1 MTLAVPNGG
10 ASTTGSSTRPM
21 PLVGD
26 IPLTS
31 VQQIDHVMNGGFE
44 RIAIPGLDGDV
55 LQRAGRG
62 SHTIWIRGVI
72 TGDTALSD
80 LGKLQ
85 QLAADG
91 SEVSFTADITTA
103 LELAQVV
110 VTDLRAW
117 AVAGTVAH
125 VGYELCLV
133 ESPPL
138 PPPAEVS
145 GFGGLDDFGLGDLGF
160 DADIMGDLTGIA
172 DQVAGAVDTVMAAA
186 DQLSALASLGSID
199 VGGPLQPLS
208 DAVGGVT
215 SAASTFKDISQSI
228 AHLLGGG

>member
-1 MTLAVPNGG
+1 MTAPAPANPPPPL
-10 ASTTGSSTRPM
+10 

-26 IPLTS
+26 IPLSS
-31 VQQIDHVMNGGFE
+31 VQQIDHVLSAGFQ
-44 RIAIPGLDGDV
+44 RVAVPGLDGDV

-62 SHTIWIRGVI
+62 SHSIWIRGVL
-72 TGDTALSD
+72 TGDGALDD
-80 LGKLQ
+80 LGTLQ
-85 QLAADG
+85 KLAAAG
-91 SEVSFTADITTA
+91 TEVPFSADITTA
-103 LELAQVV
+103 LELEQVV
-110 VTDLRAW
+110 VTDLRAQ
-117 AVAGTVAH
+117 AVAGTTNL

-160 DADIMGDLTGIA
+160 DADIMGDLAGIA

-186 DQLSALASLGSID
+186 DQLSALASLSGID

-208 DAVGGVT
+208 SAVGDVGKASGT
-215 SAASTFKDISQSI
+215 FTTISASLTK
-228 AHLLGGG
+228 LLGGAG